1 MSKKIKIDDLTNPIL
16 SEFQKAAKDY
26 GETLKI
32 DLDSEAI
39 INEACKN
46 SGLQDFGNED
56 FIPRLDVLM
65 RSVSNDEGLAGIGKL
80 GIFNDQVRY
89 LENRLKFQKFKK
101 KFPEYQDE
109 IISKPIIIIGL
120 PRSGTTHLLNLI
132 ASDSRLKSLPYWE
145 SLRPFQEKILNLDNK
160 KDSRQEEAFKEYES
174 FLQTM
179 PLLKS
184 MHDMHPNHIHE
195 EIELQA
201 MDFSTYL
208 PEWLA
213 YVPEWRDYYLS
224 HNQINHY
231 QYLKDVLKAMQFI
244 QGPKKWVLKSPQH
257 LEQITPLLATFP
269 DATFAIT
276 YRDPLSVVLSTATML
291 SYGDRVR
298 RYKVEPKNNFNYW
311 HNRIKT
317 LLERFSKDYQLI
329 PTDQKCDVFFQDLIK
344 DNLNSVKSI
353 YSKNSF
359 EINKIANNE
368 IKEYI
373 NTNKR
378 GKHGQ
383 VIYNLEDFNV
393 DKSEFYKSFKF
404 YFDKFN
410 ILKEV

>member
-1 MSKKIKIDDLTNPIL
+1 MSKKIKIEDLANPML
-16 SEFQKAAKDY
+16 TEFQKVAKDY
-26 GETLKI
+26 GETIKLE
-32 DLDSEAI
+32 LSPEAA

-46 SGLQDFGNED
+46 SGLKDFGDED
-56 FIPRLDVLM
+56 FISRLDVLM
-65 RSVSNDEGLAGIGKL
+65 RSISNDEGLAGIGKL

-89 LENRLKFQKFKK
+89 LENRLKFEKFKK
-101 KFPEYQDE
+101 EFPEYQEE

-132 ASDSRLKSLPYWE
+132 ASDSRLKSLPYWQ
-145 SLRPFQEKILNLDNK
+145 SLRPFKEKLLDLENDQ
-160 KDSRQEEAFKEYES
+160 DSRQEEAFKEYES

-201 MDFSTYL
+201 IDFSTYL

-213 YVPEWRDYYLS
+213 YVPEWRDYYLT
-224 HNQINHY
+224 HDQINHY
-231 QYLKDVLKAMQFI
+231 QYLRDVLKAMQFI

-257 LEQITPLLATFP
+257 LEQIPSLLKTFP

-298 RYKVEPKNNFNYW
+298 RYKVEPENNFNYW

-317 LLERFSKDYQLI
+317 LLERFTEDYQLI
-329 PTDQKCDVFFQDLIK
+329 PEDQKCDIFFQDLIK

-359 EINKIANNE
+359 KFDKLANDE
-368 IKEYI
+368 IKEYM
-373 NTNKR
+373 NSNKR

-383 VIYNLEDFNV
+383 VIYNLEDFGV
-393 DKSEFYKSFKF
+393 DKSEFYESFKF
-404 YFDKFN
+404 YFDEFDV
-410 ILKEV
+410 LKEI

>member
-1 MSKKIKIDDLTNPIL
+1 MSNNIKIDDLANPIL
-16 SEFQKAAKDY
+16 TEFQQATKDY

-32 DLDSEAI
+32 DLHSEAI
-39 INEACKN
+39 INEAWKN
-46 SGLQDFGNED
+46 SGLQDFGDED
-56 FIPRLDVLM
+56 FISRLDILM
-65 RSVSNDEGLAGIGKL
+65 KSVSNDDGLAGIGKL

-257 LEQITPLLATFP
+257 LEQIPALLKTFP

-298 RYKVEPKNNFNYW
+298 RYTVEPKNNFNYW
-311 HNRIKT
+311 HNRIQT
-317 LLERFSKDYQLI
+317 LLEKFTNDYKLI
-329 PTDQKCDVFFQDLIK
+329 PSDQKIDIFFDDLIK
-344 DNLNSVKSI
+344 DNINSVKKI
-353 YSKNSF
+353 YSKNSLKL
-359 EINKIANNE
+359 NKLANNE
-368 IKEYI
+368 IREYM
-373 NTNKR
+373 NANQR

-383 VIYNLEDFNV
+383 VIYNLEDFNI
-393 DKSEFYKSFKF
+393 DKSEFYQSFKF
-404 YFDKFN
+404 YFDAFDV
-410 ILKEV
+410 LKEI

>member
-32 DLDSEAI
+32 DLHSEAI

-46 SGLQDFGNED
+46 SGLQDFGDED
-56 FIPRLDVLM
+56 FISRLDVLM

-145 SLRPFQEKILNLDNK
+145 SLRPFQETILNLDNK

-231 QYLKDVLKAMQFI
+231 QY
-244 QGPKKWVLKSPQH
+244 
-257 LEQITPLLATFP
+257 
-269 DATFAIT
+269 
-276 YRDPLSVVLSTATML
+276 
-291 SYGDRVR
+291 
-298 RYKVEPKNNFNYW
+298 
-311 HNRIKT
+311 
-317 LLERFSKDYQLI
+317 
-329 PTDQKCDVFFQDLIK
+329 
-344 DNLNSVKSI
+344 
-353 YSKNSF
+353 
-359 EINKIANNE
+359 
-368 IKEYI
+368 
-373 NTNKR
+373 
-378 GKHGQ
+378 
-383 VIYNLEDFNV
+383 
-393 DKSEFYKSFKF
+393 
-404 YFDKFN
+404 
-410 ILKEV
+410 

>member
-1 MSKKIKIDDLTNPIL
+1 MSKKIKIEDLANPML
-16 SEFQKAAKDY
+16 TEFQKVAKDY
-26 GETLKI
+26 GETIKLE
-32 DLDSEAI
+32 LSPEAA

-46 SGLQDFGNED
+46 SGLQDFGNEG
-56 FIPRLDVLM
+56 FISRLDVLM

-89 LENRLKFQKFKK
+89 LENRLKFEKFKK
-101 KFPEYQDE
+101 DFPEYQEE

-132 ASDSRLKSLPYWE
+132 ASDSRLKSLPYWQ
-145 SLRPFQEKILNLDNK
+145 SLRPFKEKLLDQENDQ
-160 KDSRQEEAFKEYES
+160 DSRQEEAFKEYES

-201 MDFSTYL
+201 IDFSTYL

-213 YVPEWRDYYLS
+213 YVPEWRDYYLT
-224 HNQINHY
+224 HDQINHY
-231 QYLKDVLKAMQFI
+231 QYLRDVLQAMQFI

-257 LEQITPLLATFP
+257 LEQIPSLLKTFP

-298 RYKVEPKNNFNYW
+298 RYKVEPENNFNYW

-317 LLERFSKDYQLI
+317 LLERFTKDYQLI
-329 PTDQKCDVFFQDLIK
+329 PADQKCDIFFQDLIK
-344 DNLNSVKSI
+344 DNLNSVKNI

-359 EINKIANNE
+359 KFDKLANDE
-368 IKEYI
+368 IKEYM
-373 NTNKR
+373 NSNQR

-383 VIYNLEDFNV
+383 VIYNLEDFSV
-393 DKSEFYKSFKF
+393 DKSEFYESFKF
-404 YFDKFN
+404 YFDEFDV
-410 ILKEV
+410 LKEI

>member
-1 MSKKIKIDDLTNPIL
+1 MSNNIKIDDLANPIL
-16 SEFQKAAKDY
+16 TEFQQAAKDY

-32 DLDSEAI
+32 DLHSEAI

-46 SGLQDFGNED
+46 SGLQDFGDED
-56 FIPRLDVLM
+56 FISRLDILM
-65 RSVSNDEGLAGIGKL
+65 KSVSNDDGLAGIGKL

-231 QYLKDVLKAMQFI
+231 QYLKDVLKAMQYI
-244 QGPKKWVLKSPQH
+244 QGPKKWILKSPQH

-291 SYGDRVR
+291 SYGDRIR
-298 RYKVEPKNNFNYW
+298 RYKVEPKHNFNYW
-311 HNRIKT
+311 HDRIKK
-317 LLERFSKDYQLI
+317 LLMSFTENYELI
-329 PTDQKCDVFFQDLIK
+329 PMNQKSDVYFHELIK

-359 EINKIANNE
+359 KFDKLANDE

-373 NTNKR
+373 NSNQR

-383 VIYNLEDFNV
+383 VIYNLENFSV
-393 DKSEFYKSFKF
+393 DKSEFYESFKF
-404 YFDKFN
+404 YFDEFDV
-410 ILKEV
+410 LKEI

>member
-1 MSKKIKIDDLTNPIL
+1 MSKKIKIEDLANPML
-16 SEFQKAAKDY
+16 TEFQKVAKDY
-26 GETLKI
+26 GETIKLE
-32 DLDSEAI
+32 LSPEAA

-46 SGLQDFGNED
+46 SGLKDFGDED
-56 FIPRLDVLM
+56 FISRLDVLM

-89 LENRLKFQKFKK
+89 LENRLKFEKFKK
-101 KFPEYQDE
+101 EFPEYQEE

-132 ASDSRLKSLPYWE
+132 ASDSRLKSLPYWQ
-145 SLRPFQEKILNLDNK
+145 SLRPFKEKLLDLENE
-160 KDSRQEEAFKEYES
+160 KDLRQEEAFKEYES

-201 MDFSTYL
+201 IDFSTYL

-213 YVPEWRDYYLS
+213 YVPEWRDYYLT
-224 HNQINHY
+224 HDQINHY
-231 QYLKDVLKAMQFI
+231 QYLRDVLKAMQFI

-257 LEQITPLLATFP
+257 LEQIPSLLKTFP

-298 RYKVEPKNNFNYW
+298 RYKVEPENNFNYW

-317 LLERFSKDYQLI
+317 LLERFTEDYQLI
-329 PTDQKCDVFFQDLIK
+329 PADQKCDIFFQDLIK
-344 DNLNSVKSI
+344 DNLNSVKNI

-359 EINKIANNE
+359 KFDKLANDE
-368 IKEYI
+368 IKEYM
-373 NTNKR
+373 NSNKR

-383 VIYNLEDFNV
+383 VIYNLEDFGV
-393 DKSEFYKSFKF
+393 DKSESYESFKF
-404 YFDKFN
+404 YFDEFDV
-410 ILKEV
+410 LKEI

>member
-1 MSKKIKIDDLTNPIL
+1 MSNNIKIDDLANPIL
-16 SEFQKAAKDY
+16 TEFQQAAKDY

-32 DLDSEAI
+32 DLHSEAI
-39 INEACKN
+39 INEAWKN
-46 SGLQDFGNED
+46 SGLQDFGDED
-56 FIPRLDVLM
+56 FISRLDILM
-65 RSVSNDEGLAGIGKL
+65 KSVSNDDGLAGIGKL

-244 QGPKKWVLKSPQH
+244 QGPKKWILKSPQH

-291 SYGDRVR
+291 SYGDRIR
-298 RYKVEPKNNFNYW
+298 RYKVEPIHNFNYW
-311 HNRIKT
+311 HDRIKK
-317 LLERFSKDYQLI
+317 LLMSFTENYELI
-329 PTDQKCDVFFQDLIK
+329 PMNQKSDVYFNDLIK

-359 EINKIANNE
+359 EIDKIANNE

-373 NTNKR
+373 NANKR

-383 VIYNLEDFNV
+383 VIYNVEDFNV
-393 DKSEFYKSFKF
+393 DK
-404 YFDKFN
+404 
-410 ILKEV
+410 